1 MENVPSTSQ
10 ECPTTGPI
18 YNLRPFTR
26 KGPRQKRFPAQL
38 SRSHS
43 VAQSFTKE
51 VILLP
56 DHLTTHVPRRN
67 KKAWLF
73 ENGHIKSAL
82 EFSCDWDSDKVMQAI
97 RTAFQPVL
105 EGCRLQILLACHTKL
120 VEPSLTSKQTLNG
133 DLVKKLFHQK
143 SIYVRPD
150 KVILCEDNE
159 STYSDGESSHTS
171 RQDFTETLNS
181 DKCVEISK
189 EVPSAIPI
197 VNAQSMSVDDEVI
210 WCVATQDVCTV
221 ESSISA
227 DTLTMS
233 TNPAVV
239 ATDEDEPYSSGTSA
253 FVSYNTPGL
262 SAGSS
267 ASVTGD
273 TRVFSSNTSSVSNGP
288 TQPSLS
294 STSYRHSPI
303 LVPMCALVKG
313 ACKEK
318 PLDFFFEAP

>member
-97 RTAFQPVL
+97 RTAFQQVV

-133 DLVKKLFHQK
+133 DLVRKNCVIRSEFMSDYLKL
-143 SIYVRPD
+143 
-150 KVILCEDNE
+150 KVMSLWKIFL
-159 STYSDGESSHTS
+159 
-171 RQDFTETLNS
+171 F
-181 DKCVEISK
+181 
-189 EVPSAIPI
+189 SAL
-197 VNAQSMSVDDEVI
+197 
-210 WCVATQDVCTV
+210 DVT
-221 ESSISA
+221 
-227 DTLTMS
+227 
-233 TNPAVV
+233 
-239 ATDEDEPYSSGTSA
+239 A
-253 FVSYNTPGL
+253 FQPW
-262 SAGSS
+262 
-267 ASVTGD
+267 
-273 TRVFSSNTSSVSNGP
+273 VFSK
-288 TQPSLS
+288 
-294 STSYRHSPI
+294 
-303 LVPMCALVKG
+303 A
-313 ACKEK
+313 K
-318 PLDFFFEAP
+318 PWVHH

>member
-1 MENVPSTSQ
+1 M
-10 ECPTTGPI
+10 
-18 YNLRPFTR
+18 
-26 KGPRQKRFPAQL
+26 
-38 SRSHS
+38 
-43 VAQSFTKE
+43 
-51 VILLP
+51 
-56 DHLTTHVPRRN
+56 
-67 KKAWLF
+67 
-73 ENGHIKSAL
+73 
-82 EFSCDWDSDKVMQAI
+82 VMQAI
-97 RTAFQPVL
+97 RTAFQPVV

-181 DKCVEISK
+181 DKCVETSK

-197 VNAQSMSVDDEVI
+197 VNTQSMTVDDEVI

-233 TNPAVV
+233 TNPSVI

-253 FVSYNTPGL
+253 SVSYNTPGL
-262 SAGSS
+262 SVGSS

-294 STSYRHSPI
+294 STSYSTYLGLFEEEYLSDDPDLQEAISRSLDSSASESDVQSLERILEQIVTRVNNDSTVRFNIIRRNVWDGASRAMGRSNFSP
-303 LVPMCALVKG
+303 
-313 ACKEK
+313 EK
-318 PLDFFFEAP
+318 K